1 MSGSVLTY
9 LSATKGKRPVVPV
22 KRALEISETRQRTR
36 RVVRDR
42 HLPRFRYEWRHNTQ
56 HWPTVGPISPFN
68 GRFLVTRNFGKRSLC
83 SIGPLGPYTKLS
95 LILWFGVAAITVVS
109 SAVTVRRRGRQKLS
123 PQSRVGTSKNMLTV
137 QCLLH
142 ECDCSSIRSHGL
154 YAYVEEGVIMHVLWL
169 VAWPVS
175 QMFEVNRARVTSI
188 AMLTTRISARCH
200 IVAYRFWESSAYSQ
214 IAYGK
219 LYSATFQLSHLVGWC
234 LPGYGLG

>member
-1 MSGSVLTY
+1 MPWVVASWHIC
-9 LSATKGKRPVVPV
+9 LSETKGKRPVVPV

-137 QCLLH
+137 QWNTIAWVRLFEHPVPWPLCLRLFIF
-142 ECDCSSIRSHGL
+142 C
-154 YAYVEEGVIMHVLWL
+154 
-169 VAWPVS
+169 
-175 QMFEVNRARVTSI
+175 
-188 AMLTTRISARCH
+188 TRILCAL
-200 IVAYRFWESSAYSQ
+200 I
-214 IAYGK
+214 
-219 LYSATFQLSHLVGWC
+219 
-234 LPGYGLG
+234 